1 MNTKFAVIS
10 VTNGNFAVKSEHGE
24 NKQAALVA
32 FHQLSAAYWNAP
44 DVTTAMIKVVDEN
57 LDLVEGKM
65 EYITHEPVAPE
76 PVAEPVEVP
85 EETPAEE
92 TTEETPTETEG
103 E

>member
-1 MNTKFAVIS
+1 MKYSLIA

-57 LDLVEGKM
+57 LDTVDGKM
-65 EYITHEPVAPE
+65 EYITHDPVPVAPVVEEE
-76 PVAEPVEVP
+76 PEEEPVE
-85 EETPAEE
+85 ES
-92 TTEETPTETEG
+92 
-103 E
+103 

>member
-1 MNTKFAVIS
+1 MRYSLIA

-57 LDLVEGKM
+57 LDTVDGKM
-65 EYITHEPVAPE
+65 EYITHESVAPA
-76 PVAEPVEVP
+76 PVVEEEPVEESEP
-85 EETPAEE
+85 
-92 TTEETPTETEG
+92 TEES
-103 E
+103 

>member
-1 MNTKFAVIS
+1 MKYAVIT

-57 LDLVEGKM
+57 LDTVDGKM
-65 EYITHEPVAPE
+65 EYITHDAVAPA
-76 PVAEPVEVP
+76 PVVEEEPVEESEP
-85 EETPAEE
+85 
-92 TTEETPTETEG
+92 TEES
-103 E
+103 

>member
-1 MNTKFAVIS
+1 MKYSLIA

-57 LDLVEGKM
+57 LDTVDGKM
-65 EYITHEPVAPE
+65 EYITHEPVAPA
-76 PVAEPVEVP
+76 PVVEEEP
-85 EETPAEE
+85 EEETSEE
-92 TTEETPTETEG
+92 
-103 E
+103 